1 MSNEDKP
8 VGYKKPPVEH
18 RFPKGQSGNPRG
30 RPKKQPDFLED
41 AAVILN
47 APVTGNANGKAVTL
61 PVLQAMFRS
70 MCRNGLKGDNAALRR
85 IIDLMLTLEPTA
97 QQQAEQKARSGGEAK
112 LKLARMLGIDPDAI
126 DDRPKAP
133 DPRMEKLKKQ
143 ANAMAKEE
151 RKRLIRDAKKRQR
164 TR

>member
-1 MSNEDKP
+1 MTNKDKP
-8 VGYKKPPVEH
+8 VGFKNPPVQH
-18 RFPKGQSGNPRG
+18 QFQKRQSGNPRG
-30 RPKKQPDFLED
+30 RPKKKPDFLED
-41 AAVILN
+41 AAVILS

-70 MCRNGLKGDNAALRR
+70 MCRNALKGDNAALRR
-85 IIDLMLTLEPTA
+85 IVDLMLTLEPPV

-126 DDRPKAP
+126 DDRPKSS

-143 ANAMAKEE
+143 ADAAAKEE
-151 RKRLIRDAKKRQR
+151 RKRLNREAKRRQQNR
-164 TR
+164 